1 MSNDADLHVP
11 ALVALGLTR
20 LEAEVY
26 GYLAGRVPA
35 TGYQVARGIGRPTA
49 NTYKAL
55 ETLRAKGGVVSGDG
69 EPRLYRAVAPAELL
83 GLLERRFSRDRDRA
97 AEALSRIESPD
108 SDPHVYR
115 IGTRE
120 QVIERLT
127 ASVGRARGDVLG
139 VVPGHVGPLLRGPLA
154 SARARGVRV
163 AVAVEQPLELDGIE
177 EIIAPQGVWN
187 VLHVVVDGRETL
199 SAAFRHDSLRDA
211 AQSTNTDLAKAQG
224 RLLAAEH
231 LYLRLARSLQH
242 GINID
247 DLDEWLDR
255 ALSWRRDD
263 SAP

>member
-1 MSNDADLHVP
+1 MASDGNSHVP

-26 GYLAGRVPA
+26 GHLSGRAPT
-35 TGYQVARGIGRPTA
+35 TGYRIARGLGRPTA

-55 ETLRAKGGVVSGDG
+55 ESLRAKGAVVGGEG

-83 GLLERRFSRDRDRA
+83 GLLERRFARDRDRA
-97 AEALSRIESPD
+97 AEALSRIELPD
-108 SDPHVYR
+108 PDPHVHR
-115 IGTRE
+115 IETRE
-120 QVIERLT
+120 RVVERLT
-127 ASVGRARGDVLG
+127 GSVERARRDLLG
-139 VVPGHVGPLLRGPLA
+139 VVPGHVAPLVRGALA
-154 SARARGVRV
+154 SAHARGVRV

-177 EIIAPQGVWN
+177 QVIAPQGVWN
-187 VLHVVVDGRETL
+187 VLHVVVDGSDVL

-211 AQSTNTDLAKAQG
+211 VQSTNTDLARAHL

-231 LYLRLARSLQH
+231 LFLRLARSLQH
-242 GINID
+242 GISID

-255 ALSWRRDD
+255 ALSWRRED